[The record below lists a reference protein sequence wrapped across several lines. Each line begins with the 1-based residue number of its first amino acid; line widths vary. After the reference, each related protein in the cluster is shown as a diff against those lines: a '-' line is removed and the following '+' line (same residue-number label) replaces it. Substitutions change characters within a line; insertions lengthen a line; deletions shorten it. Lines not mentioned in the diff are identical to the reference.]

1 MGSSLTATPLYSN
14 EFSYGENKMKLL
26 FYLFIVSLSFLFICC
41 SSAHTS
47 SLSKNDYMPLA
58 IGNKWYYN
66 YHTSEVIGIDTIDGK
81 KYFKFKRVNVNAK
94 FPSYYYHQ
102 RISNDTLY
110 TLNLDQKSNLY
121 FERITAIF
129 TLDSGDVAR
138 IELPPNELSSKNEA
152 EGLPTGRRYSIKA
165 LNKNEDTI
173 ELFTNRGMI
182 DGEFTEI
189 YKKGVGMVK
198 SKSGWGQVIELI
210 DYELNN

>member
-1 MGSSLTATPLYSN
+1 
-14 EFSYGENKMKLL
+14 MKLL

-41 SSAHTS
+41 SSAQTS

-66 YHTSEVIGIDTIDGK
+66 FHTSEVVGIDTIDGK
-81 KYFKFKRVNVNAK
+81 KYFKLKLKNVNAK
-94 FPSYYYHQ
+94 FPPYYYHQ

-129 TLDSGDVAR
+129 NLDSGDVAR

-152 EGLPTGRRYSIKA
+152 EGLPTGRNYSIKVTD
-165 LNKNEDTI
+165 KDEDTI
-173 ELFTNRGMI
+173 EFFTYSGMI
-182 DGEFTEI
+182 DGEYTEI
-189 YKKGVGMVK
+189 YQKGIGMIK
-198 SKSGWGQVIELI
+198 SKSGWGIITELI
-210 DYELNN
+210 DYDLNN